1 MAQYRMVVLS
11 APVPGREA
19 EYNHW
24 YQQVHLPEVLRL
36 PGFVAAQR
44 LRLAHN
50 LVEASAHPYAAIYE
64 LETEDLPGLL
74 QQLRD
79 AAAGGGLQMSEA
91 IDTAGVIASVYEVC
105 GPRLQA

>member
-1 MAQYRMVVLS
+1 MAQYKMVVLS

-44 LRLAHN
+44 LRLAQN
-50 LVEASAHPYAAIYE
+50 LVETAAHPYAAIYE

-74 QQLRD
+74 QRLRD
-79 AAAGGGLQMSEA
+79 AAANGGLQMSEA
-91 IDTAGVIASVYEVC
+91 IDTASAIASVYEVC